1 MFIYSSKFIAL
12 AAVACLA
19 LPFGNAVAADRAEE
33 ALVSG
38 QASGEAVESMEAP
51 DGAEAPTTCEVPP
64 GTRYVSRD
72 PAKCAVIKIVC
83 DPGYEQFSNEC
94 GCGCQP
100 IAQ

>member
-1 MFIYSSKFIAL
+1 MFIRSSKFIAL

-19 LPFGNAVAADRAEE
+19 LPFGSAVAEERAEE
-33 ALVSG
+33 AVVSG
-38 QASGEAVESMEAP
+38 ETLESTELV
-51 DGAEAPTTCEVPP
+51 DGAEAPPACELPP
-64 GTRYVSRD
+64 GARYVSRD
-72 PAKCAVIKIVC
+72 PEKCAVIKIIC